1 MWTVAVTFYP
11 KIKSLV
17 VVQLFVTSLFYYL
30 LCFFRNQIKTKLGE
44 IFINVSYIK
53 ITTFDSFSIVL
64 VVVEERGERVDEAA
78 DRAVVVGARLQV
90 KSGSLK
96 SFQLCY
102 FIVVYRFLM
111 NIIFFILDY
120 QIMICVIV

>member
-1 MWTVAVTFYP
+1 M
-11 KIKSLV
+11 K
-17 VVQLFVTSLFYYL
+17 
-30 LCFFRNQIKTKLGE
+30 
-44 IFINVSYIK
+44 VSYIK
-53 ITTFDSFSIVL
+53 ITTFHSFSIVL
-64 VVVEERGERVDEAA
+64 VVVEKREERVDEAV

-111 NIIFFILDY
+111 NIILDY
-120 QIMICVIV
+120 QIMICVVVYSYLLTSAEKYGYQAITSVKHVPEQIVFQVF